1 MKKVGLNLPVRPVKG
16 YSLTFDT
23 TGLNNVPNISLVDES
38 IHTAVT
44 SFQNRI
50 RVAGTAEFAG
60 YDDAI
65 HPKRIDYLYRMLEN
79 IYPSLYSQLE
89 EGEGKIWHGFRPM
102 SADGLPF
109 IGTTK
114 IEGLFVNCGQGHL
127 GWTLA
132 MGSAALLA
140 DQLQFKDSEIDRNP
154 YLASRSL

>member
-1 MKKVGLNLPVRPVKG
+1 MRAFIQLL
-16 YSLTFDT
+16 
-23 TGLNNVPNISLVDES
+23 
-38 IHTAVT
+38 T

-50 RVAGTAEFAG
+50 RVAGTAEFAS

-114 IEGLFVNCGQGHL
+114 IEGFVC
-127 GWTLA
+127 
-132 MGSAALLA
+132 
-140 DQLQFKDSEIDRNP
+140 
-154 YLASRSL
+154 